1 MPKKYKGKRSGR
13 RLLMAPPPAPGLI
26 MSANDGSST
35 TTVRKRGGIS
45 SGTMGGTNSGSED
58 SRPRTGRGKPSSP
71 TGLEDQSS
79 SSSGFGRMASGAL
92 TGASGKGL
100 MEEELRSDYV
110 LQSGSQED
118 LGSPIGSSQSGEPSQ
133 YLTLLDEVVLL
144 GLKDQQVPNYF
155 NHKIEYMILGISII
169 YQ

>member
-1 MPKKYKGKRSGR
+1 MTKKLQGEKGRVT

-26 MSANDGSST
+26 MSPNDGSSTTTT

-45 SGTMGGTNSGSED
+45 SSAMGDISSGSED
-58 SRPRTGRGKPSSP
+58 ARPRTGRGKPSSP
-71 TGLEDQSS
+71 TGLED
-79 SSSGFGRMASGAL
+79 SGFGRMASGAL
-92 TGASGKGL
+92 AGASGKGL

-118 LGSPIGSSQSGEPSQ
+118 LGSPIGQSREQPQ

-144 GLKDQQVPNYF
+144 GLKDQQVPQ
-155 NHKIEYMILGISII
+155 LL
-169 YQ
+169 